1 MLLALQN
8 NNDDNEILSVMCN
21 IMLFNY
27 LILQYKYMLYNIIIL
42 KCCRRNDVEIIKMKF
57 KV

>member
-27 LILQYKYMLYNIIIL
+27 LILQYKYTLYNIIIL
-42 KCCRRNDVEIIKMKF
+42 KCCRRNDVEIIMMKF

>member
-42 KCCRRNDVEIIKMKF
+42 KCCRRNDVEIIMMKF